1 MNVILPE
8 KSRNTKRRVMIYV
21 AILSV
26 CVIATGIAIYQFFAD
41 EKLEVIL
48 GLVKEDDEKIEQLKS
63 EFESLFTSKQ
73 LSAQNYEKISK
84 VNQDKELV
92 DTQYELDEKSQN
104 NYDINVHIP
113 YINIDN
119 NITKTYNEEIKR
131 NFEVPIQTILQTENR
146 SISYSVNYMARI
158 ENNILSVALLST
170 FKDGNKA
177 QRTMIKTYNYDI
189 INNKKISL
197 EDFLEIKEIDKNAAE
212 AKIKRTIEKSEEQTE
227 KLRELGYN
235 IYARDSTD
243 SMYKID
249 NTTEFFMNNG
259 YLYLIY
265 PYGNN
270 DSTSEM
276 DLIII

>member
-170 FKDGNKA
+170 FKDGNNA

-189 INNKKISL
+189 INNKEISL
-197 EDFLEIKEIDKNAAE
+197 EDFLQIKEININTAE
-212 AKIKRTIEKSEEQTE
+212 AKIKRAIEKSEEQTE

-235 IYARDSTD
+235 IFARDSTD

-270 DSTSEM
+270 SSTSEM